1 MHMKFPIPTIAVA
14 AILFAGCQQPAPA
27 TDTKAIKDSTAT
39 IQWKVHDMNRPRPQ
53 VIEPMEQH
61 LPTPAPAG
69 AIVLFK
75 AGDLSAWK
83 GNDSIGIPKW
93 KLENDYMEIVPGTGA
108 ITSKESF
115 GDIFLHAEWASPD
128 DTTKHGQD
136 RGNSGIY
143 FMGKYEIQ
151 VLDSYQADTYADGQA
166 GAIYAQY
173 PPLFNACKP
182 RGQWNAYDIAFRAP
196 RFATDGSLISPARI
210 TVIHNGILI
219 QDNMAYKGPSSWL
232 KFYPYEAHADKLP
245 ITLQEHNGK
254 VRFRNIWV
262 LPMPELAM
270 PPEGYGDKTITVAD
284 ADLDKYTGT
293 YERANQKAPITIT
306 KKNGKLYADFF
317 WRKGDLQ
324 LVPTAE
330 NEFAL
335 KETAGVVSFKMDANG
350 VATSLVFHLG
360 GDDMP
365 AAKVPK

>member
-1 MHMKFPIPTIAVA
+1 MKLSLTTIAVA
-14 AILFAGCQQPAPA
+14 AILFAGCQHPAS
-27 TDTKAIKDSTAT
+27 DTKTLANKDSIVTV
-39 IQWKVHDMNRPRPQ
+39 QWKVHDMNRPRPQ
-53 VIEPMEQH
+53 VIEPLNQN

-69 AIVLFK
+69 AIILFK
-75 AGDLSAWK
+75 AGDISAWK
-83 GNDSIGIPKW
+83 GSDSSGTPKW
-93 KLENDYMEIVPGTGA
+93 KLANDYMEIVPGTGA
-108 ITSKESF
+108 ITSKERF

-182 RGQWNAYDIAFRAP
+182 RGEWNAYDIAFRAP
-196 RFATDGSLISPARI
+196 RFAKDGSLLSPARI
-210 TVIHNGILI
+210 TVLHNGILI
-219 QDNMAYKGPSSWL
+219 QDNMAYRGPSSWL

-262 LPMPELAM
+262 LPIPALAT

-293 YERANQKAPITIT
+293 YERANQNAPILVT
-306 KKNGKLYADFF
+306 KKDGKLYADFF

-324 LVPTAE
+324 LLPIAE

-335 KETAGVVSFKMDANG
+335 KETAGVVSFKMDASG
-350 VATSLVFHLG
+350 VATSLVFRLG